1 MTTASNE
8 VELYF
13 GGIDVVMIDFG
24 DGITEKVSFAKND
37 KWKVVKHEYSA
48 RTMHTITLTG
58 EVTGLDCMDN
68 KITTIDV
75 NGNPELESL
84 FCSKNELTNLDVSHL
99 LRLVSLACNENQL
112 TSLDVSRQ
120 TKLEKL
126 QCRYNF
132 MNADALNALF
142 MSLPSSSDPKQI
154 WISNNGPDYNGSGSR
169 ECDVTI
175 AEQKGWKVLKGE
187 GLINPI
193 ITITAANTELMLS
206 FGGIGDVMIDFGNGV
221 TDMLSF
227 DKNDHKWVDVI
238 YQYSSEEPH
247 TVTITGEVTGFDC
260 GGNKLTA
267 IDVSGNSDLQSLYC
281 SDNQLTVL
289 DVRNLSKLG
298 NLSCNNNQLTSLD
311 VSQQIKLEKL
321 YCRNNRLTS
330 LNVSGLTKLSVLSCQ
345 YNYMNASALNNLFTS
360 LPTAN
365 SPGELYVSN
374 NGPNCDG
381 SGSKDCDITIAE
393 RKGWKVLKGEELIN
407 SKITMTA
414 TNTELMLSIGGI
426 GDVIIDFGDGVS
438 EMLSF
443 DINDHEWVD
452 VIYQYSSEALRTI
465 TITGEVTGFDCG
477 KNKLRTIDVSENSVL
492 QSLYCTE
499 NQLTVLDVGNLSK
512 LGNLSCN
519 DNQLTSLDV
528 SRQTNLE
535 KLYCRHN
542 RLTSLNV
549 SGLTKL
555 SVLSCQYNYMNA
567 TALNNLFTSL
577 PTAKPPGELYVS
589 NNGPNSDGSG
599 SKDCDVTIAEKKG
612 WKVSK

>member
-1 MTTASNE
+1 
-8 VELYF
+8 
-13 GGIDVVMIDFG
+13 
-24 DGITEKVSFAKND
+24 
-37 KWKVVKHEYSA
+37 
-48 RTMHTITLTG
+48 
-58 EVTGLDCMDN
+58 
-68 KITTIDV
+68 
-75 NGNPELESL
+75 
-84 FCSKNELTNLDVSHL
+84 
-99 LRLVSLACNENQL
+99 
-112 TSLDVSRQ
+112 
-120 TKLEKL
+120 
-126 QCRYNF
+126 

-142 MSLPSSSDPKQI
+142 MSLPSSSNPRQI

-169 ECDVTI
+169 GCDVAI

-187 GLINPI
+187 GLINPK
-193 ITITAANTELMLS
+193 ITMTAANNELILS
-206 FGGIGDVMIDFGNGV
+206 LGGTGDITIDFGNGV

-227 DKNDHKWVDVI
+227 DKDEHKWVEVN
-238 YQYSSEEPH
+238 YQYLSEALR
-247 TVTITGEVTGFDC
+247 TVTITGEV
-260 GGNKLTA
+260 
-267 IDVSGNSDLQSLYC
+267 I
-281 SDNQLTVL
+281 
-289 DVRNLSKLG
+289 
-298 NLSCNNNQLTSLD
+298 
-311 VSQQIKLEKL
+311 
-321 YCRNNRLTS
+321 
-330 LNVSGLTKLSVLSCQ
+330 
-345 YNYMNASALNNLFTS
+345 
-360 LPTAN
+360 
-365 SPGELYVSN
+365 
-374 NGPNCDG
+374 
-381 SGSKDCDITIAE
+381 
-393 RKGWKVLKGEELIN
+393 
-407 SKITMTA
+407 
-414 TNTELMLSIGGI
+414 
-426 GDVIIDFGDGVS
+426 
-438 EMLSF
+438 
-443 DINDHEWVD
+443 
-452 VIYQYSSEALRTI
+452 
-465 TITGEVTGFDCG
+465 GFDCG